1 MRSTL
6 SAFARRHLFLECLE
20 DRQLLAGN
28 VSAALDAGAL
38 VVTGDD
44 VGNNLVISA
53 GPNAGEVTVSGG
65 KIAGQAASETTVNGS
80 LAPVTL
86 PGFGGEIRLQLQGGD
101 DQVLITNLRME
112 GSLEADLGAGDDT
125 LSIQSNGPNDTDV
138 VLNDGSSIVFGAVR
152 TGVFIAVDGGDGDDS
167 LAIRNL
173 KANGYLAFTGG
184 AGDDNFEQVGK
195 NAALNRLGGSLTLNM
210 GGGADD
216 ISIQR
221 LRIPG
226 ELIVND
232 DSGGKAHVQIDSVT
246 VSGNATINTPN
257 STDDITL
264 GTADIASAFVANRLA
279 ITANAGYDQI
289 KLQNVAVEELIIHG
303 GLGNNTVS
311 LTHVSANGSL
321 TITGN
326 DGADNITLNAVFTDL
341 LAVRTWRGDDKITVN
356 QVAAADAFFD
366 LFDGADELVID
377 DSIFSRLT
385 ATFGFDDDKLTFGDL
400 TVIGTAT
407 FDGGDGLNTSTNLG
421 GNSIGRLRL
430 INI

>member
-28 VSAALDAGAL
+28 VSVALDAGAL

-80 LAPVTL
+80 LVPVTL

-112 GSLEADLGAGDDT
+112 GSLDAKLGDGDDI
-125 LSIQSNGPNDTDV
+125 LSIQSNGPNDTGI
-138 VLNDGSSIVFGAVR
+138 VLNDGSSIAFGPAR
-152 TGVFIAVDGGDGDDS
+152 TGVFVGVDGGAGNDT

-184 AGDDNFEQVGK
+184 AGDDNFVQVGK

-221 LRIPG
+221 LSIPG